1 MKALKS
7 KKKLAI
13 LVKGRKKSKALY
25 TAAKNVKLDK
35 KSKLDGVHLY
45 SFTDIGSKEEV
56 GDDATI
62 RTNINTSSET
72 SSSRAL
78 SDQVYDIEFRE
89 ILQIGSADS
98 YFSTSLS
105 SISLDGRDDS
115 HSKPLQNSDS
125 ADDDDDDD
133 DDDNG
138 DDDGDSRDTSE
149 PHKYSNKCSHGG
161 GKPPQSPTSTS
172 TQSPSVTSTDSSTK
186 SQNTPTS
193 SCSSSSSTKALKL
206 KELRRTASNDSKN
219 YVHVFHNQLTTLE
232 EQPSKEDYDSDE
244 YSSDNE
250 CIYGIGQRHSFMA
263 SFDEYE
269 LRMRWNHSLQ
279 VMAKRGLPVGQE
291 QDRED
296 SSRNFYGHDTPIR
309 DDEGEI

>member
-125 ADDDDDDD
+125 AEMMTMTMTMTMTMAMAMMMAMMMVIVETPR
-133 DDDNG
+133 NL
-138 DDDGDSRDTSE
+138 
-149 PHKYSNKCSHGG
+149 
-161 GKPPQSPTSTS
+161 TSTLIS
-172 TQSPSVTSTDSSTK
+172 
-186 SQNTPTS
+186 
-193 SCSSSSSTKALKL
+193 ALMVGV
-206 KELRRTASNDSKN
+206 SHPN
-219 YVHVFHNQLTTLE
+219 HQLLL
-232 EQPSKEDYDSDE
+232 Q
-244 YSSDNE
+244 
-250 CIYGIGQRHSFMA
+250 
-263 SFDEYE
+263 
-269 LRMRWNHSLQ
+269 HSL
-279 VMAKRGLPVGQE
+279 LL
-291 QDRED
+291 
-296 SSRNFYGHDTPIR
+296 
-309 DDEGEI
+309 